1 MSACVQCGQEF
12 NCGMVDTA
20 STEPCWC
27 MALPTLPAALLA
39 GAGDTMRCFCPDCLQ
54 GLLDRHLGD

>member
-1 MSACVQCGQEF
+1 
-12 NCGMVDTA
+12 
-20 STEPCWC
+20 